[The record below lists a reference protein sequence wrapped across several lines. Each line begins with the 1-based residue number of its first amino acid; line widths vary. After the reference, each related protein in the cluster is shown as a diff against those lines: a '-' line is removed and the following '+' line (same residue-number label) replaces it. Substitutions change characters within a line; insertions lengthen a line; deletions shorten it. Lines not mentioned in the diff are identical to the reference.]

1 MDFSIRHFAEV
12 GSTMDTAKELIREE
26 LSSPAII
33 LADRQSSGRGRI
45 EGRRWEGAAGASLL
59 MTLCLRGKAASQ
71 SAPPLRVGLGVVDV
85 LSRSAGPAFRIKWP
99 NDIMGLRSG
108 GSPADR
114 RPASWGKL
122 GGLLCEVCGEWFLA
136 GIGLNLRPAA
146 CPAELAQAAASV
158 EEAAAA
164 CRGEAGMNPDGSV
177 GAEALAWLED
187 AEALADAIGEAV
199 AGRLEGEGWRADY
212 ERLLWARG
220 EEVNF
225 MAGHPERG
233 EVRRGRI
240 RGVDAAGRLVLI
252 LPGGAEESYW
262 SGEISSVRAV

>member
-1 MDFSIRHFAEV
+1 
-12 GSTMDTAKELIREE
+12 
-26 LSSPAII
+26 
-33 LADRQSSGRGRI
+33 
-45 EGRRWEGAAGASLL
+45 
-59 MTLCLRGKAASQ
+59 
-71 SAPPLRVGLGVVDV
+71 
-85 LSRSAGPAFRIKWP
+85 
-99 NDIMGLRSG
+99 
-108 GSPADR
+108 
-114 RPASWGKL
+114 
-122 GGLLCEVCGEWFLA
+122 
-136 GIGLNLRPAA
+136 
-146 CPAELAQAAASV
+146 
-158 EEAAAA
+158 
-164 CRGEAGMNPDGSV
+164 MNPDGSV

-199 AGRLEGEGWRADY
+199 AGRLEGESWRADY

-240 RGVDAAGRLVLI
+240 RGVDDAGRLVLI